1 MRATLPRRLAAA
13 GAVAML
19 FATAACGSGGDEAG
33 SSSSSSPSGDG
44 MSSST
49 TPSATASAIS
59 PTGTGDPFADAKT
72 AAHHMPMTADVLS
85 QGFAK
90 AANIKGQTGSK
101 AAELRSGL
109 TYMLT
114 EHVYLAGIAV
124 ATAYATSP
132 TSPEFKLAAKSLDAN
147 SQDLAKAVGSVA
159 GAQNQATFLQA
170 WRSHIN
176 DFVAYAVAAKTK
188 NSAGKA
194 KAIDN
199 LDGYRKT
206 AGAFFAKITGGAVPA
221 KAVETTLEEHVV
233 TLTKAIDSFAAGDP
247 KGYDQLKTAADH
259 MPMTAKALAAGIA
272 KAAKIP
278 GNSDDP
284 ASELR
289 AALTGA
295 LTSHVYLAG
304 VAVFTAYT
312 AGADTPA
319 FKAAAGT
326 LDKNSVEIAKA
337 VGSLSDAQ
345 TEKTF
350 LQSWR
355 QHITDFVAYAT
366 ATAKKDTAGRQAALA
381 NLQAYTGAAGK
392 LISTTTKNALP
403 ADAVSKDLVIHVAS
417 LAGAIDSMAK
427 ALVK

>member
-1 MRATLPRRLAAA
+1 MRALLLRRLAAA
-13 GAVAML
+13 GAVAVL
-19 FATAACGSGGDEAG
+19 FATAACGSGGE
-33 SSSSSSPSGDG
+33 SSSSSST
-44 MSSST
+44 SS
-49 TPSATASAIS
+49 TPSATASSSAPAIT

-72 AAHHMPMTADVLS
+72 AAHHMPMTADVLA

-90 AANIKGQTGSK
+90 AAGVKGQTGSK

-109 TYMLT
+109 TYLLT

-132 TSPEFKLAAKSLDAN
+132 TSPEFGLAAKTLDAN

-159 GAQNQATFLQA
+159 GAQNQATFLQS

-176 DFVAYAVAAKTK
+176 DFVSYAVAAKAK
-188 NSAGKA
+188 DSAGKA
-194 KAIDN
+194 KAVEN
-199 LDGYRKT
+199 LDAYRK
-206 AGAFFAKITGGAVPA
+206 ASGAFFAKITGGAVPA
-221 KAVETTLEEHVV
+221 KTVETTLEEHVV

-247 KGYDQLKTAADH
+247 KGYDQLKAAADH

-289 AALTGA
+289 ATLTSA

-319 FKAAAGT
+319 FKAAAGS

-337 VGSLSDAQ
+337 VGSLSNAG

-355 QHITDFVAYAT
+355 QHITDFVVYAT
-366 ATAKKDTAGRQAALA
+366 ATAKKDTAGQQAALA
-381 NLQAYTGAAGK
+381 NLQAYTGAAGQ
-392 LISTTTKNALP
+392 LISTTTKGALP
-403 ADAVSKDLVIHVAS
+403 ADAVSKDLVVHVAS